1 MLPPRPPVTQVGSFT
16 CTGTGKTVMAEN
28 VYYTQSG
35 NVTECGQDLAKWM
48 AAGNDKG
55 SSVASLPTDATVIG
69 WAKALLE

>member
-1 MLPPRPPVTQVGSFT
+1 
-16 CTGTGKTVMAEN
+16 MAEN